1 MQRDS
6 SIDEKYQRYVTNKTI
21 LGKADCDVLFWL
33 TVSILGY
40 VFYFALN
47 DIAPKFIECKSPKLE
62 AMMQLLNDISL
73 QGNDVF
79 PEDYNFFDNFPK
91 YFCMWKMW
99 AFTWFVLIL
108 LRIPFL
114 MFIKRGLFLKFWG
127 LQLHKRNGE
136 SWTPVDYMLYGFIE
150 WLPML
155 LGAAYILIIGIPVG
169 LFNAIVFKTVTLLA
183 QAIWLAPFIFRK
195 DNKNIV
201 EILTGISAEPTKKK
215 QEKLKKKYEK
225 KISKFFFGFDYR
237 ASYIVYTLFVAFY
250 LFLFVQILRVPPQN
264 PNYQPM
270 VYGGY
275 EPVWENNIYFAMRGL
290 SAPEDVEDF
299 YQYGRKKAFDN
310 FVTFRTMKKLLGV
323 DEQYLYEIPE
333 LDNLSSVLTE
343 DEEIEIGQGATKKLR
358 CLYKLEKTED
368 ETEKECATFEDLS
381 KFISENKIIWKRF
394 NHAPDMGSVYVTPP
408 MLVGG
413 QMRSPLQLVQLKA
426 ASIIDI
432 AKNGAPDQAMKEWL
446 RYMKLYRMMA
456 ADRGPMVYKAV
467 MGVSIGIQ
475 RQTLEKLLYM
485 APELATTYEA
495 EITAALKNDG
505 PIFNDSLILADDWGL
520 VEPFMH
526 GTMGNANAVK
536 ILSQNLPNSE
546 ISAYVKAAPDN
557 LQNPITNTPFEW
569 DEETAALSFKSPVTE
584 TRHSFKLNIQ

>member
-1 MQRDS
+1 
-6 SIDEKYQRYVTNKTI
+6 
-21 LGKADCDVLFWL
+21 
-33 TVSILGY
+33 
-40 VFYFALN
+40 
-47 DIAPKFIECKSPKLE
+47 
-62 AMMQLLNDISL
+62 
-73 QGNDVF
+73 
-79 PEDYNFFDNFPK
+79 
-91 YFCMWKMW
+91 
-99 AFTWFVLIL
+99 
-108 LRIPFL
+108 
-114 MFIKRGLFLKFWG
+114 
-127 LQLHKRNGE
+127 
-136 SWTPVDYMLYGFIE
+136 
-150 WLPML
+150 
-155 LGAAYILIIGIPVG
+155 
-169 LFNAIVFKTVTLLA
+169 
-183 QAIWLAPFIFRK
+183 
-195 DNKNIV
+195 
-201 EILTGISAEPTKKK
+201 
-215 QEKLKKKYEK
+215 
-225 KISKFFFGFDYR
+225 
-237 ASYIVYTLFVAFY
+237 
-250 LFLFVQILRVPPQN
+250 
-264 PNYQPM
+264 
-270 VYGGY
+270 
-275 EPVWENNIYFAMRGL
+275 
-290 SAPEDVEDF
+290 
-299 YQYGRKKAFDN
+299 
-310 FVTFRTMKKLLGV
+310 
-323 DEQYLYEIPE
+323 
-333 LDNLSSVLTE
+333 LSSVLTE

-394 NHAPDMGSVYVTPP
+394 NRAPDMGSVYVTPP